1 MTFGHLTLA
10 PAELSLSTHPT
21 RNDPSRSTT
30 LQCSLQSYHHRHHQP
45 HRHPRLHRYFHTR
58 LDTQTAPWSKS
69 KGGYTE
75 STLRMSHHG
84 SQRLLLCHLH
94 MDRTAIM
101 QSVPRILPM
110 ELKVVVNLESAS
122 LDVIR
127 RIRTSSGPMDRTQQL
142 LPHLHLR
149 MAALSPM
156 ATMHH
161 LLLLSP
167 PYRKTTTTPHRT
179 WIGPLDMRS
188 ISIVDGRMVSLHHH
202 PRRQW
207 HMEDLPMDRP
217 TRLRHLGP
225 IPVLSRQ
232 ISSLH
237 HGTRT
242 MPTAFFPNP
251 RLSLHTSNSARIQA
265 IMEAVITTTNS
276 NSTTIIRLRTAM
288 ENRLP
293 WLESTRWKRTKMATS
308 IVRQSLLSGPR
319 REWDRHLRSTPSTL
333 RIPTRHRPRRR
344 NPRNPSELRMLLDR
358 RT

>member
-1 MTFGHLTLA
+1 MTFGHPTLA

-21 RNDPSRSTT
+21 KNDPSRSTT
-30 LQCSLQSYHHRHHQP
+30 LQCSLQSCHHRHHQP
-45 HRHPRLHRYFHTR
+45 HRHPHPHRYFHTR
-58 LDTQTAPWSKS
+58 LDTQTAQWSKS

-84 SQRLLLCHLH
+84 SRHLLLYHLH

-110 ELKVVVNLESAS
+110 ELKVANLESAC
-122 LDVIR
+122 LDVTR
-127 RIRTSSGPMDRTQQL
+127 RRRTSSGPMDRTQQL
-142 LPHLHLR
+142 PPHLHLR

-161 LLLLSP
+161 HLLSP

-188 ISIVDGRMVSLHHH
+188 TSIADGRMVNLHH

-207 HMEDLPMDRP
+207 HTEDLLMDLP

-265 IMEAVITTTNS
+265 IMEAVITNTSS

-288 ENRLP
+288 ESRLP
-293 WLESTRWKRTKMATS
+293 WLESTRWKRTKTATS
-308 IVRQSLLSGPR
+308 IVRQSLPSGPR
-319 REWDRHLRSTPSTL
+319 REWDRHLRFTPSTL
-333 RIPTRHRPRRR
+333 RTPTRHRPPRR
-344 NPRNPSELRMLLDR
+344 NPRSPSGSRMQLDR